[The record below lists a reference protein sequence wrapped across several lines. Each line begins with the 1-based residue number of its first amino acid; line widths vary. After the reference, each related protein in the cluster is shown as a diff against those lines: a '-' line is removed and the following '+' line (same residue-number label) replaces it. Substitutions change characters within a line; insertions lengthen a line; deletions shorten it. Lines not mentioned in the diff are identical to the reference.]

1 MTDAREADVVLGRL
15 ADPDAVATIS
25 LPGGCRCPGAP
36 HANGD
41 TATYRTELGAGEV
54 RAVKVAGWAAADGE
68 YYDWEAANDV
78 TIAKAVTNWTILSG
92 KPCQHP
98 GKPHKAGEPVPV
110 TRAIASQLDEDTRTT
125 LVSAINDA
133 YNLYQ
138 ARLPN
143 ASGAPSADSSQES
156 ASPSPKTRRPSSST
170 TS

>member
-1 MTDAREADVVLGRL
+1 MSDSRAGDVALGRL
-15 ADPDAVATIS
+15 ADPDAVATID

-36 HANGD
+36 HTID
-41 TATYRTELGAGEV
+41 RATYRTELGAGEV
-54 RAVKVAGWAAADGE
+54 RAVKVAGWAAAEGA

-78 TIAKAVTNWTILSG
+78 TIAKAVVSWTILSG

-98 GKPHKAGEPVPV
+98 GKPHKAGEPVPI
-110 TRAIASQLDEDTRTT
+110 TRAIASQLDEDTRTA
-125 LVSAINDA
+125 LVEAINNA

-143 ASGAPSADSSQES
+143 ASGALSADSPPES
-156 ASPSPKTRRPSSST
+156 ASRTPRTRRPSSST